1 MFHWQEQWKVNFLYS
16 NTAEGVGFIS
26 QFLRLSKNVHHL
38 CFLLVFPWKFTD
50 LRDDG

>member
-26 QFLRLSKNVHHL
+26 HSFFAFPRICITYVSFYSFLGSGMEVQ
-38 CFLLVFPWKFTD
+38 
-50 LRDDG
+50 